1 MKIALRRTLLLLTA
15 LAMLLGSTAL
25 LSHQH
30 RSDVQMGQ
38 AAADHCELC
47 LQWQRVSGPAVL
59 PQHALRTVTWTC
71 NLTPQGTPQLSGYR
85 LLRAHP
91 ARGPPLQT

>member
-1 MKIALRRTLLLLTA
+1 MIFLRRTLLLLTA

-30 RSDVQMGQ
+30 RSDMQMGQ

-47 LQWQRVSGPAVL
+47 LQWQRVSGPSVSAQL
-59 PQHALRTVTWTC
+59 PLRTVTWNC

-91 ARGPPLQT
+91 ARGPPLQA

>member
-1 MKIALRRTLLLLTA
+1 MIFLRRTLLLLTA
-15 LAMLLGSTAL
+15 LAMLLGSTAFL
-25 LSHQH
+25 AHQH

-38 AAADHCELC
+38 AAAEQCELC

-59 PQHALRTVTWTC
+59 PQQALRTVTWTC
-71 NLTPQGTPQLSGYR
+71 DLDLTGTPQLSGYR

-91 ARGPPLQT
+91 ARGPPLQA

>member
-1 MKIALRRTLLLLTA
+1 MNFLRRSLLLLTA
-15 LAMLLGSTAL
+15 LVLLLGSTAYL
-25 LSHQH
+25 AHQH

-47 LQWQRVSGPAVL
+47 LQWQRVSGPSVSAQQ
-59 PQHALRTVTWTC
+59 PLRTVTWTC
-71 NLTPQGTPQLSGYR
+71 NLTLQGTPQLSGYR

-91 ARGPPLQT
+91 ARGPPLQA

>member
-59 PQHALRTVTWTC
+59 PQQALRTVTWTFE
-71 NLTPQGTPQLSGYR
+71 LALPGTPQLSGYR

-91 ARGPPLQT
+91 ARGPPLQA

>member
-1 MKIALRRTLLLLTA
+1 MITVLRRSLLLLTA
-15 LAMLLGSTAL
+15 LVLLLGSTAYL
-25 LSHQH
+25 AHQH

-47 LQWQRVSGPAVL
+47 LQWQRVSGPSVSAQQ
-59 PQHALRTVTWTC
+59 PLRTVTWTC
-71 NLTPQGTPQLSGYR
+71 NLTLQGTPQLSGYR

-91 ARGPPLQT
+91 ARGPPLQA